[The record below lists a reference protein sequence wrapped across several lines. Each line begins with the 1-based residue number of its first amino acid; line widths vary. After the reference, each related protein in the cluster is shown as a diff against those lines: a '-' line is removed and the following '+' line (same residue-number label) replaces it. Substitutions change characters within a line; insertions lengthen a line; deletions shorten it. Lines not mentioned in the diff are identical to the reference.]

1 MEPYAAAALV
11 MVGSGSEATNRI
23 ESLRLV
29 GLAARTAAFA
39 LHCGDAAIVVKKN
52 FVAAK
57 LTGDDPPAAAENLK
71 LLLSL
76 DAETDSEAFYHSE
89 RVVYASN

>member
-1 MEPYAAAALV
+1 LWP
-11 MVGSGSEATNRI
+11 
-23 ESLRLV
+23 
-29 GLAARTAAFA
+29 
-39 LHCGDAAIVVKKN
+39 AIVVKKN

-76 DAETDSEAFYHSE
+76 DAETDPEAFYHSE

>member
-1 MEPYAAAALV
+1 
-11 MVGSGSEATNRI
+11 
-23 ESLRLV
+23 
-29 GLAARTAAFA
+29 
-39 LHCGDAAIVVKKN
+39 VVKKN
-52 FVAAK
+52 VVAAK